1 MCGICGVFNLK
12 LKDNVVAVATLEKMI
27 QLLHHRGPD
36 DRSQYITKRL
46 ALGFTRLSLLDL
58 EHGQQPF
65 FNEEGTVVAV
75 CNGEIYNYENL
86 KQTLLTHG
94 HVINTNC
101 DMEIIPHLYEQ
112 YGMNFINYLNGQF
125 AIALYDSKREEMFL
139 IRDQTGIC
147 PLFYTIKNED
157 VIFASEIKSILQHPS
172 VKKKVNLIALDQL
185 FTFPSIVAP
194 NTLFEDIFSLENGHY
209 LKISGG
215 VAEKVQYWDL
225 IYPKLNEVGKSVK
238 QEHDYLEELEDVFSE
253 AVNIRLNADSPV
265 GLYVSGG
272 LDSSMIALKASE
284 FSTDSRK
291 TFSITF
297 RDKKLNE
304 AKYQKLIAKTINSK
318 HYEYEFDIN
327 DITEQLRDVVWHSE
341 TALKESYNTASY
353 MLSKLVNREG
363 IKAILTGEGADELFA
378 GYVGYRFDQFNAQK
392 GTKAVAKEELAIRE
406 NLWGDPSFFYEQNY
420 SELQYLKLK
429 LYSEKISVDFS
440 LINCLNHPVICKNK
454 ITDIHLLHKRSY
466 IDFKLRLP
474 EHLLAGHGDRM
485 AYANSVEA
493 RYPFLDAKLIEF
505 TSRILPPN
513 LKLKGFNEKYALKKI
528 ADQFVPEEIIKR
540 PKFAFVAPGSPELI
554 QEGNEYLLSLLS
566 YERIKKQ
573 GYFNPDFVH
582 ELLAQY
588 SQNGFK
594 LNVPYERDLLII
606 IITFCVFLDVFDMP
620 DL

>member
-1 MCGICGVFNLK
+1 
-12 LKDNVVAVATLEKMI
+12 
-27 QLLHHRGPD
+27 
-36 DRSQYITKRL
+36 
-46 ALGFTRLSLLDL
+46 
-58 EHGQQPF
+58 
-65 FNEEGTVVAV
+65 
-75 CNGEIYNYENL
+75 
-86 KQTLLTHG
+86 
-94 HVINTNC
+94 
-101 DMEIIPHLYEQ
+101 MEIIPHLYEQ

-406 NLWGDPSFFYEQNY
+406 NLWGDPSF
-420 SELQYLKLK
+420 L
-429 LYSEKISVDFS
+429 
-440 LINCLNHPVICKNK
+440 
-454 ITDIHLLHKRSY
+454 
-466 IDFKLRLP
+466 
-474 EHLLAGHGDRM
+474 
-485 AYANSVEA
+485 
-493 RYPFLDAKLIEF
+493 
-505 TSRILPPN
+505 
-513 LKLKGFNEKYALKKI
+513 
-528 ADQFVPEEIIKR
+528 
-540 PKFAFVAPGSPELI
+540 
-554 QEGNEYLLSLLS
+554 
-566 YERIKKQ
+566 
-573 GYFNPDFVH
+573 
-582 ELLAQY
+582 
-588 SQNGFK
+588 
-594 LNVPYERDLLII
+594 
-606 IITFCVFLDVFDMP
+606 
-620 DL
+620 